1 MRYFVTCAACLEPLL
16 EKELHQLGYP
26 KTSIGFRGVFVDAD
40 EKAMYVINYYSR
52 LATRVLMPLKSLK
65 VRDAKDLYDQCVNF
79 PWENYINL
87 SQTFSIDAA
96 IHHKAFNSSLY
107 GIQLIK
113 DAICDRM
120 RKKTGDRP
128 SVETKDPDVQIQ
140 CYLDEKIGVI
150 SIDTSNPP
158 LFKRGWRQDSVEAP
172 LQETIAAAICEIA
185 GIDETTI
192 ACDPC
197 CGSGTLAIEAVLKKL
212 NIPSGFY
219 RPSFG
224 FETLK
229 EFNKDLFE
237 EVKNEH
243 KMQKKEF
250 TFYAFDKDPQAIQA
264 AEANIKYSGLENY
277 IKLKQQ
283 DLGSN
288 FIQAPIDVIIT
299 NPPFGKRLKIQS
311 SFFNDLNRFLV
322 RLKSKPKIFI
332 LLEEDQLKGHL
343 PFKILENHKLAS
355 GGLKLNLLKVEPA

>member
-1 MRYFVTCAACLEPLL
+1 MRYFVTCAACLEPQL
-16 EKELHQLGYP
+16 ENELHKLGFP
-26 KTSIGFRGVFVDAD
+26 KTSKGFRGVFVDAD
-40 EKAMYVINYYSR
+40 EKAMYTINYYSR
-52 LATRVLMPLKSLK
+52 FATRVLMPLKSLK
-65 VRDAKDLYDQCVNF
+65 VFEAQDLYEQSFNF
-79 PWENYINL
+79 PWEKYIQN

-96 IHHKAFNSSLY
+96 INHNAFRSSLY
-107 GIQLIK
+107 GVQLIK

-120 RKKTGDRP
+120 RKKTGERP
-128 SVETKDPDVQIQ
+128 SVETKDPDIQIH
-140 CYLDEKIGVI
+140 CYLDDKAGVL

-172 LQETIAAAICEIA
+172 LQETIAAAICDIA
-185 GIDETTI
+185 NIDE
-192 ACDPC
+192 ASVVCDPC
-197 CGSGTLAIEAVLKKL
+197 CGSGTLAIEAVMRKL

-219 RPSFG
+219 RPYYG
-224 FETLK
+224 FEAFA

-237 EVKNEH
+237 TVKNEH

-250 TFYAFDKDPQAIQA
+250 TFYAFDKDPQAIKA
-264 AEANIKYSGLENY
+264 CEANIKYSGLENY

-311 SFFNDLNRFLV
+311 SFFTELNRFLA
-322 RLKSKPKIFI
+322 RLKSKPRIYI
-332 LLEEDQLKGHL
+332 LLEEDQLKGQL

-355 GGLKLNLLKVEPA
+355 GGLKLNLLKVEPK